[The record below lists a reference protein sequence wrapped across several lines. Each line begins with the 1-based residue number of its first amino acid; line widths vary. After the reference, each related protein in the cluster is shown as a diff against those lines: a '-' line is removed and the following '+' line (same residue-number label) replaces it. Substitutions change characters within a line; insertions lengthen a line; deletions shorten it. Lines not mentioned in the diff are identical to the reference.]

1 MKSTPKV
8 LNANISLTI
17 TVPEM
22 IYTEQIRANWLANIE
37 LVCVQI
43 KKKGPHITFFF
54 SNQWLFREWFHL
66 AHVLFDR

>member
-1 MKSTPKV
+1 MKSTPEV

-37 LVCVQI
+37 LVCAQI

-54 SNQWLFREWFHL
+54 PTSGYFVNGFT
-66 AHVLFDR
+66 